1 MNTLPLI
8 LQLESNSSHL
18 HSSKVN
24 LLLVN
29 LLLVNLLLVNCLPR
43 MSLIPDWVHVVSLS
57 KSSPSLLST
66 GWFQDQK
73 THVI

>member
-43 MSLIPDWVHVVSLS
+43 MSLIP
-57 KSSPSLLST
+57 
-66 GWFQDQK
+66 
-73 THVI
+73 